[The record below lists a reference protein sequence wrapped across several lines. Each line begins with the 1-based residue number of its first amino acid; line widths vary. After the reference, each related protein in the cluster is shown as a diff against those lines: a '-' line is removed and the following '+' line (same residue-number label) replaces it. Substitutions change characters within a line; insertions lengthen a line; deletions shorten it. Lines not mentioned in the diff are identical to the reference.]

1 LASYALLII
10 NGIGQD
16 MLIDSSRFAYN
27 IWLTKKNKNN
37 LNDNWTNI
45 IKDLVILTPKIFN
58 DERGCFEAYNQ
69 ATFYENGIKHE
80 FIQDN
85 QSFQKRSD

>member
-1 LASYALLII
+1 MTTE
-10 NGIGQD
+10 QT
-16 MLIDSSRFAYN
+16 F
-27 IWLTKKNKNN
+27 
-37 LNDNWTNI
+37 

-58 DERGCFEAYNQ
+58 DERGCFFEAYNQ

-85 QSFQKRSD
+85 QSFSKKRRLEVYTPD

>member
-1 LASYALLII
+1 MTTEQTFIKFGHPYA
-10 NGIGQD
+10 
-16 MLIDSSRFAYN
+16 
-27 IWLTKKNKNN
+27 
-37 LNDNWTNI
+37 
-45 IKDLVILTPKIFN
+45 KIFN

-85 QSFQKRSD
+85 QSFKEE

>member
-1 LASYALLII
+1 LASYALLI

-16 MLIDSSRFAYN
+16 MLIKSRFAYN

-45 IKDLVILTPKIFN
+45 YKRFGHPYIKIFN

-85 QSFQKRSD
+85 QSFSKGGD

>member
-1 LASYALLII
+1 MRYII

-16 MLIDSSRFAYN
+16 MLIDSKVDLLITFD
-27 IWLTKKNKNN
+27 WLKNKNN

-45 IKDLVILTPKIFN
+45 YKRFVILTPKIFN
-58 DERGCFEAYNQ
+58 DERGCFFWSYNQ

-85 QSFQKRSD
+85 QSQKKRSD